1 MTVIQYSVL
10 ILIGLASGFAVASGI
25 FAFIT
30 MLGIIPRLAA
40 RTKTANHVVW
50 YETMII
56 AGGALGNIWIVFEI
70 PMPLTSIFLAVYGLF
85 AGVYVGCLVMA
96 LAEMLRVIPILV
108 NRLQIKEAFYLIPL
122 AIAIGKI
129 TGFLSRLK
137 EQKMNQDNIDIQ
149 EVLQEKEQK
158 KKDEKYNAYVKN
170 HTPKKS
176 WCINLLKAYAIGGF
190 ICVVGQALSNAYM
203 SLGME
208 KETAGLYTTLS
219 LIFLSVLFTGLNL
232 YQKLANFAGA
242 GTIVPITGFANSVA
256 APAIEFKE
264 EGWVFGVGCKIFTIA
279 GPVILYGV
287 FCSWVLGVIYW
298 VW

>member
-1 MTVIQYSVL
+1 
-10 ILIGLASGFAVASGI
+10 
-25 FAFIT
+25 
-30 MLGIIPRLAA
+30 
-40 RTKTANHVVW
+40 
-50 YETMII
+50 
-56 AGGALGNIWIVFEI
+56 
-70 PMPLTSIFLAVYGLF
+70 
-85 AGVYVGCLVMA
+85 
-96 LAEMLRVIPILV
+96 
-108 NRLQIKEAFYLIPL
+108 
-122 AIAIGKI
+122 
-129 TGFLSRLK
+129 
-137 EQKMNQDNIDIQ
+137 MNQDNIDIQ

-242 GTIVPITGFANSVA
+242 G
-256 APAIEFKE
+256 IEFKE

>member
-1 MTVIQYSVL
+1 
-10 ILIGLASGFAVASGI
+10 
-25 FAFIT
+25 
-30 MLGIIPRLAA
+30 
-40 RTKTANHVVW
+40 
-50 YETMII
+50 
-56 AGGALGNIWIVFEI
+56 
-70 PMPLTSIFLAVYGLF
+70 
-85 AGVYVGCLVMA
+85 
-96 LAEMLRVIPILV
+96 
-108 NRLQIKEAFYLIPL
+108 
-122 AIAIGKI
+122 
-129 TGFLSRLK
+129 
-137 EQKMNQDNIDIQ
+137 MNQDNIDIQ

-242 GTIVPITGFANSVA
+242 GTIVPITGFANSVVS
-256 APAIEFKE
+256 PALWQKPKVWCSVSVQKFSQSP
-264 EGWVFGVGCKIFTIA
+264 VPLSFTVHLPHSL
-279 GPVILYGV
+279 PVLCIGL
-287 FCSWVLGVIYW
+287 
-298 VW
+298 

>member
-1 MTVIQYSVL
+1 
-10 ILIGLASGFAVASGI
+10 
-25 FAFIT
+25 
-30 MLGIIPRLAA
+30 
-40 RTKTANHVVW
+40 
-50 YETMII
+50 
-56 AGGALGNIWIVFEI
+56 
-70 PMPLTSIFLAVYGLF
+70 
-85 AGVYVGCLVMA
+85 
-96 LAEMLRVIPILV
+96 
-108 NRLQIKEAFYLIPL
+108 
-122 AIAIGKI
+122 
-129 TGFLSRLK
+129 
-137 EQKMNQDNIDIQ
+137 
-149 EVLQEKEQK
+149 
-158 KKDEKYNAYVKN
+158 
-170 HTPKKS
+170 
-176 WCINLLKAYAIGGF
+176 
-190 ICVVGQALSNAYM
+190 M

>member
-1 MTVIQYSVL
+1 
-10 ILIGLASGFAVASGI
+10 
-25 FAFIT
+25 
-30 MLGIIPRLAA
+30 
-40 RTKTANHVVW
+40 
-50 YETMII
+50 
-56 AGGALGNIWIVFEI
+56 
-70 PMPLTSIFLAVYGLF
+70 
-85 AGVYVGCLVMA
+85 
-96 LAEMLRVIPILV
+96 
-108 NRLQIKEAFYLIPL
+108 
-122 AIAIGKI
+122 
-129 TGFLSRLK
+129 
-137 EQKMNQDNIDIQ
+137 MNQDNIDIQ
-149 EVLQEKEQK
+149 AVLQEKEQK

-176 WCINLLKAYAIGGF
+176 WCLNLLKAYAIGGF

-298 VW
+298 FGTIL